1 MGKLQ
6 TIGAGGYLK
15 LALVSFPIA
24 LHAVCLTS
32 ERSSLR
38 RINTAA
44 GNRLRKQFVAEGTR
58 EPVGPER
65 KGRGYEVAKRHHLVV
80 EDAGSERTP

>member
-1 MGKLQ
+1 MRPYWM
-6 TIGAGGYLK
+6 GYLK

-24 LHAVCLTS
+24 LHAACLTS

-44 GNRLRKQFVAEGTR
+44 GNRLRKQFVADGNAR
-58 EPVGPER
+58 ADR
-65 KGRGYEVAKRHHLVV
+65 
-80 EDAGSERTP
+80 SRTQGARL

>member
-1 MGKLQ
+1 MRPYWM
-6 TIGAGGYLK
+6 GYLT
-15 LALVSFPIA
+15 LALVSFPTA
-24 LHAVCLTS
+24 LHAACSTS
-32 ERSSLR
+32 ERSR

-44 GNRLRKQFVAEGTR
+44 GNRLRKQFVAEETR

>member
-24 LHAVCLTS
+24 LHAACLTS

-44 GNRLRKQFVAEGTR
+44 GNRLRKQFVAEETR

-65 KGRGYEVAKRHHLVV
+65 KGRGYEVAKRHPLVV

>member
-1 MGKLQ
+1 MRPYL
-6 TIGAGGYLK
+6 GYLE

-24 LHAVCLTS
+24 LHAACLTS

-44 GNRLRKQFVAEGTR
+44 GNRLRKQFVAEETR

-65 KGRGYEVAKRHHLVV
+65 KGRGYEAAKSQCLVI
-80 EDAGSERTP
+80 EDAGSERAP

>member
-1 MGKLQ
+1 MRPYWM
-6 TIGAGGYLK
+6 GYLK

-24 LHAVCLTS
+24 LHAACLTS

-44 GNRLRKQFVAEGTR
+44 GNRLRKQFVAEETR
-58 EPVGPER
+58 EPVGPQR

-80 EDAGSERTP
+80 EDAGSEQTP

>member
-1 MGKLQ
+1 MRPYWM
-6 TIGAGGYLK
+6 GYLK

-24 LHAVCLTS
+24 LHAACSTS
-32 ERSSLR
+32 ERISSR

-44 GNRLRKQFVAEGTR
+44 GNRLRTQFVAEETR

-65 KGRGYEVAKRHHLVV
+65 KGRGYEAAKSQCLVI
-80 EDAGSERTP
+80 EDAGSERAP

>member
-1 MGKLQ
+1 MRPYWM
-6 TIGAGGYLK
+6 GYLK

-24 LHAVCLTS
+24 LHAACLTS

-44 GNRLRKQFVAEGTR
+44 GNRLRKQFVVRKRASRSVPNARGAAMRSPRGT
-58 EPVGPER
+58 
-65 KGRGYEVAKRHHLVV
+65 
-80 EDAGSERTP
+80 TW

>member
-1 MGKLQ
+1 MRPYWM
-6 TIGAGGYLK
+6 GYLK

-32 ERSSLR
+32 ARSSLR

-44 GNRLRKQFVAEGTR
+44 GNRLRERASRSAPNARGAAMRSPRGT
-58 EPVGPER
+58 
-65 KGRGYEVAKRHHLVV
+65 
-80 EDAGSERTP
+80 TW

>member
-1 MGKLQ
+1 MRPYWM
-6 TIGAGGYLK
+6 GYLK

-24 LHAVCLTS
+24 LHAACLTS

-44 GNRLRKQFVAEGTR
+44 GNRLRKQVVAEETR

-65 KGRGYEVAKRHHLVV
+65 KGRGYEVAKSQCLVI
-80 EDAGSERTP
+80 EDAGSERAP